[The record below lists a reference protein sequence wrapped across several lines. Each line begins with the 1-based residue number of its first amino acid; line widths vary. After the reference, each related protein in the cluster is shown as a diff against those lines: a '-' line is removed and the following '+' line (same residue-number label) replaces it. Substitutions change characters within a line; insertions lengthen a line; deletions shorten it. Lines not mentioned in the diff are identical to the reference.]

1 MISSV
6 EFRLQNRFYF
16 LSEQP
21 VGISSILPHDS
32 SRHLEA
38 WLMAARTGQSEPL
51 GLILQ
56 ICRHYLLEIANAE
69 LGTDLQAKAGGSD
82 LVQQT
87 FLEAQRDFGQFRG
100 LNEGELRSWL
110 RQILLNNV
118 ASFQRRFRQ
127 TEKRRVGKEMPL
139 GEAEFHN
146 HAKNGVVAPVET
158 PSEAAMAH
166 ERREAVEQALLRL
179 PEHYRQVLQ
188 LRQQEGMTFTS
199 IGDAMQRS
207 EEAAQK
213 MWVRA
218 LEQLEKELRRM
229 GIESER

>member
-1 MISSV
+1 MFSSST
-6 EFRLQNRFYF
+6 LPPY
-16 LSEQP
+16 
-21 VGISSILPHDS
+21 SSNHV
-32 SRHLEA
+32 EA
-38 WLMAARTGQSEPL
+38 WLRAARQGRKDSL
-51 GLILQ
+51 GLILELS
-56 ICRHYLLEIANAE
+56 RRYLLEIANAE
-69 LGTDLQAKAGGSD
+69 LGADLQAKAGGSD

-100 LNEGELRSWL
+100 LNEGELRAWL

-118 ASFQRRFRQ
+118 SSLQRRFRH
-127 TEKRRVGKEMPL
+127 TEKRQVAKEMPL
-139 GEAEFHN
+139 GDVEFHS
-146 HAKNGVVAPVET
+146 HLKNGAGAPIET
-158 PSEAAMAH
+158 PSEAMMAR

-199 IGDAMQRS
+199 IGNAMQRT

-213 MWVRA
+213 LWVRA

>member
-1 MISSV
+1 
-6 EFRLQNRFYF
+6 
-16 LSEQP
+16 
-21 VGISSILPHDS
+21 
-32 SRHLEA
+32 
-38 WLMAARTGQSEPL
+38 MAARTGKSEPL
-51 GLILQ
+51 GLVLE

-69 LGTDLQAKAGGSD
+69 LGADLQAKAGASD

-100 LNEGELRSWL
+100 LNERELRAWL

-118 ASFQRRFRQ
+118 ATFQRRFRH
-127 TEKRRVGKEMPL
+127 TEKRHVGKEMPL

-146 HAKNGVVAPVET
+146 HVKNGDIET

-166 ERREAVEQALLRL
+166 ERRQAVEQALQRL
-179 PEHYRQVLQ
+179 PDHYRQVLQ
-188 LRQQEGMTFTS
+188 MRQQEGMTFVA
-199 IGDAMQRS
+199 IGEALERS

-213 MWVRA
+213 LWIRA
-218 LEQLEKELRRM
+218 LEQLEKELRGM